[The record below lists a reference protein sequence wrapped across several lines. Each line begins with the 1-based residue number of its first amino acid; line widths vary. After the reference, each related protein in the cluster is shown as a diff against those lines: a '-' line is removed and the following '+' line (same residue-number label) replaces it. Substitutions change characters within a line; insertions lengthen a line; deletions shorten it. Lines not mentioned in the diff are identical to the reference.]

1 MVTSKT
7 TKTAAPKAEKVHH
20 AKAGH
25 FDGRYKQGLGGRK
38 TASAQVRI
46 YPKNT
51 GIMVNGKEY
60 TKYFPQLRH
69 QTVVA
74 SPLVLTEMVGVMG
87 VSAHVRGGGI
97 NGQADAVRHG
107 IARALLSHDETL
119 RKVLKREGFLTRD
132 PRAVE
137 RKKYGLKK
145 ARRSPQ
151 WAKR

>member
-1 MVTSKT
+1 MVTKST
-7 TKTAAPKAEKVHH
+7 TKTAEKEVKHH
-20 AKAGH
+20 PPKAGH
-25 FDGRYKQGLGGRK
+25 FEGRFKQGRGGRK
-38 TASAQVRI
+38 TATAQVRL

-69 QTVVA
+69 QMMITA
-74 SPLVLTEMVGVMG
+74 PLTLTELLSVIG
-87 VSAHVRGGGI
+87 VSAHVNGGGI
-97 NGQADAVRHG
+97 NGQAEAIRHG
-107 IARALLSHDETL
+107 IARALLTHDITL
-119 RKVLKREGFLTRD
+119 RKQLKREGFLTRD

-145 ARRSPQ
+145 ARRAPQ